1 MQTSNLSEL
10 KLTKKTIDT
19 KKVFGVDVPFKVE
32 GFKEMSDWVPAVD
45 ESYVFDKPT
54 TEAILAGFMFN
65 KRVMVQGMHG
75 TGKST
80 HLEQI
85 AARLNWPMVRINLDS
100 HISRIDLLGKDVIT
114 LEDGKQVTTFQEGLL
129 PWAIQNPV
137 ALVFDEYDA
146 GRPDVMFVIQRIL
159 EVDGKLTMLDQNKV
173 CLLYTSPSP
182 RDKRQS
188 RMPSSA

>member
-10 KLTKKTIDT
+10 KLTKKIIDT

-45 ESYVFDKPT
+45 ESYVFDKAT

-85 AARLNWPMVRINLDS
+85 SARLNWPMVRINLDS

-146 GRPDVMFVIQRIL
+146 GRPDVMLSLIHI
-159 EVDGKLTMLDQNKV
+159 
-173 CLLYTSPSP
+173 
-182 RDKRQS
+182 
-188 RMPSSA
+188 